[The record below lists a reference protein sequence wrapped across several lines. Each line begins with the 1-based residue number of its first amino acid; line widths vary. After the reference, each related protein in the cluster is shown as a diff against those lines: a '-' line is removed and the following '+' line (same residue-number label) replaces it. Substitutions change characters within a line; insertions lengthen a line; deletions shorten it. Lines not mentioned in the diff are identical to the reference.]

1 MIRTIWF
8 FEDSIEIPGGAS
20 DKKPPANLGDA
31 QEVGSIPG
39 LKRSPGV
46 RNGNPFQYS
55 CLENFHEQKSL
66 AGYGPRSCKVL
77 DMTER
82 LNTNTEK

>member
-1 MIRTIWF
+1 MIRKIWF

-46 RNGNPFQYS
+46 RNAIHS
-55 CLENFHEQKSL
+55 SIL
-66 AGYGPRSCKVL
+66 AWKISMNRRAWQAMVHGVAKCW
-77 DMTER
+77 T
-82 LNTNTEK
+82 